1 MMFGWFRRKPDP
13 KLDTAFRKGQQIA
26 QQTAAELDRFIEQG
40 LSPYR
45 EYHLKRIDE
54 LVLDGIGSSDMP
66 PIINARRVYAQF
78 LETLTEYRGEVRS
91 RTETHL
97 KDALEIADMMQMR
110 DKFEEL
116 ITKRLGDFD
125 AELRMSGLK
134 VLTDRADMLKEFD
147 DQWRAENP
155 EKAAQFPSD

>member
-1 MMFGWFRRKPDP
+1 MFGFFKKKPDP
-13 KLDTAFRKGQQIA
+13 KLDAAFKKGQEIA
-26 QQTAAELDRFIEQG
+26 SQTAEELDRFIEQG
-40 LSPYR
+40 LGPYR

-54 LVLDGIGSSDMP
+54 LVLDGIGSSDVP
-66 PIINARRVYAQF
+66 PIINARHVYAQF
-78 LETLTEYRGEVRS
+78 LDTVTEYRGEVRT
-91 RTETHL
+91 RTEAYL

-125 AELRMSGLK
+125 TELRMAGLK

-155 EKAAQFPSD
+155 EKAAQFPLD

>member
-1 MMFGWFRRKPDP
+1 MFGFFKKKPDP
-13 KLDTAFRKGQQIA
+13 KLDAAFKKGQEIA
-26 QQTAAELDRFIEQG
+26 SQTAEELDRFIDQG
-40 LSPYR
+40 LGPYR

-54 LVLDGIGSSDMP
+54 LVLDGIGSSDVP
-66 PIINARRVYAQF
+66 PIINARHVYAQF
-78 LETLTEYRGEVRS
+78 LDTVTEYRGEVRT
-91 RTETHL
+91 RTEAHL

-125 AELRMSGLK
+125 TELRMAGLK

-155 EKAAQFPSD
+155 EKAAQFPPD